1 MTNCLPPERKKET
14 HEFHHVAGGN
24 SDEKMLKIYP
34 VRFLIL
40 FNIVKRKKKTG
51 LFQKKP
57 CRKERSLCKDTEAA
71 TSKKDE
77 LT

>member
-40 FNIVKRKKKTG
+40 FNIVKRKNIGIISEKTM
-51 LFQKKP
+51 P
-57 CRKERSLCKDTEAA
+57 ERAQPL
-71 TSKKDE
+71 
-77 LT
+77 

>member
-40 FNIVKRKKKTG
+40 FNIVKRKKNGIISEKTM
-51 LFQKKP
+51 P
-57 CRKERSLCKDTEAA
+57 ERAQPL
-71 TSKKDE
+71 
-77 LT
+77 